1 MRAKHDPSNA
11 SGAMTAQEK
20 RSSISLAGIFAL
32 RMLGLF
38 LILPVFAVYARHLP
52 GGDSDF
58 LVGLTLGIYGL
69 TQSVL
74 QIPFGAASDR
84 LGRKPVI
91 VAGLLLF
98 IAGSVVAAMGTTIW
112 AVMIGRALQGA
123 GAISAAVTALNNAG
137 FYNIAFCDQ
146 NGNPVSGNENAAVT
160 ALIADSA
167 RDHVITKAMALV
179 GASIGLTF
187 AFSLVAAP
195 PLTELW
201 GVPGLFW
208 LTAVLSAGAVW
219 IVLKVVPDVP
229 AVATEEADDH
239 QPWPKVAF
247 DPQLMRLNAGIFC
260 LHCVQMA
267 LFVVIP
273 TQLVEMG
280 LPVLHHWYIYLP
292 AVLIGF
298 AVMMKPIIWAE
309 RNRKVASLLRMNVL
323 LLAVV
328 FVLFSFLMHS
338 VWEVAFLVTLFFIG
352 FNILEA
358 TLPGLISRTAPK
370 ADKGLALGIYNTTQS
385 FGLFVGGA
393 AGGWIAQHFSSQ
405 AVFYA
410 SSFAML
416 CWFLLALGL
425 KEPKPRRQHEQGEA
439 IQVR

>member
-1 MRAKHDPSNA
+1 MSSRLFILTATHARQTRSLKRLRSHDGLRRSVPASPSQA
-11 SGAMTAQEK
+11 FSPCACSD
-20 RSSISLAGIFAL
+20 SSSFFPSSQSMPGTC
-32 RMLGLF
+32 
-38 LILPVFAVYARHLP
+38 P

-123 GAISAAVTALNNAG
+123 GAISAAVTAL
-137 FYNIAFCDQ
+137 
-146 NGNPVSGNENAAVT
+146 
-160 ALIADSA
+160 IADSV

-201 GVPGLFW
+201 GVPDSSGSRPSFPQ
-208 LTAVLSAGAVW
+208 APVW

-267 LFVVIP
+267 PLRRHSDAARRDGTSRP
-273 TQLVEMG
+273 APLVHLSSRRAHRLRRHDEAHHLGRAQPQGRLAPAHERAPSRGRLRALLLPDALRLGGG
-280 LPVLHHWYIYLP
+280 LPRDALLHRLQHPRGHAARPHLAHGP
-292 AVLIGF
+292 QGRPRGLHS
-298 AVMMKPIIWAE
+298 
-309 RNRKVASLLRMNVL
+309 ASTTRRRASGSSSAAPRAAGSPNIFHRRPCSMHRVL
-323 LLAVV
+323 LC
-328 FVLFSFLMHS
+328 
-338 VWEVAFLVTLFFIG
+338 
-352 FNILEA
+352 
-358 TLPGLISRTAPK
+358 
-370 ADKGLALGIYNTTQS
+370 
-385 FGLFVGGA
+385 FVGSCL
-393 AGGWIAQHFSSQ
+393 HL
-405 AVFYA
+405 A
-410 SSFAML
+410 SRSPSPADSMNKVKQFKFDRYNFAS
-416 CWFLLALGL
+416 
-425 KEPKPRRQHEQGEA
+425 
-439 IQVR
+439 

>member
-123 GAISAAVTALNNAG
+123 GAISAAVTAL
-137 FYNIAFCDQ
+137 
-146 NGNPVSGNENAAVT
+146 
-160 ALIADSA
+160 IADSV

-195 PLTELW
+195 PRTELW
-201 GVPGLFW
+201 GVP
-208 LTAVLSAGAVW
+208 
-219 IVLKVVPDVP
+219 DVP
-229 AVATEEADDH
+229 AGATVEADDH

>member
-1 MRAKHDPSNA
+1 MPGTCPAE
-11 SGAMTAQEK
+11 TAT
-20 RSSISLAGIFAL
+20 F
-32 RMLGLF
+32 
-38 LILPVFAVYARHLP
+38 
-52 GGDSDF
+52 
-58 LVGLTLGIYGL
+58 VGLTLGIYGL

-98 IAGSVVAAMGTTIW
+98 IAGSVAAAMGTTIW

-123 GAISAAVTALNNAG
+123 GAISAAVTAL
-137 FYNIAFCDQ
+137 
-146 NGNPVSGNENAAVT
+146 
-160 ALIADSA
+160 IADSV

-195 PLTELW
+195 RRSPN
-201 GVPGLFW
+201 
-208 LTAVLSAGAVW
+208 SGAC
-219 IVLKVVPDVP
+219 PDSSGSRPSFPQAPSGSSSWSCPTLP

-338 VWEVAFLVTLFFIG
+338 VWEVAFLVTPLLHRLQHPRG
-352 FNILEA
+352 HA
-358 TLPGLISRTAPK
+358 ARPH
-370 ADKGLALGIYNTTQS
+370 LAHG
-385 FGLFVGGA
+385 
-393 AGGWIAQHFSSQ
+393 
-405 AVFYA
+405 
-410 SSFAML
+410 
-416 CWFLLALGL
+416 
-425 KEPKPRRQHEQGEA
+425 P
-439 IQVR
+439 

>member
-11 SGAMTAQEK
+11 SGTMTAQEK

-38 LILPVFAVYARHLP
+38 LILPVFAVYARNLP
-52 GGDSDF
+52 GGDNDF

-91 VAGLLLF
+91 IAGLLLF
-98 IAGSVVAAMGTTIW
+98 IAGSIVAAMGTTIW
-112 AVMIGRALQGA
+112 TAMLGRALQGA
-123 GAISAAVTALNNAG
+123 GAISAAVTAL
-137 FYNIAFCDQ
+137 
-146 NGNPVSGNENAAVT
+146 
-160 ALIADSA
+160 IADSV
-167 RDHVITKAMALV
+167 RDRVITKAMALV

-208 LTAVLSAGAVW
+208 ITAILSACAVW
-219 IVLKVVPDVP
+219 VVLKIVPDAP
-229 AVATEEADDH
+229 AVAAEQANDH
-239 QPWPKVAF
+239 QPWQKVAF
-247 DPQLMRLNAGIFC
+247 NPQLLRLNAGIFC

-273 TQLVEMG
+273 TQLVKMG

-298 AVMMKPIIWAE
+298 AVMMKPIVWAE
-309 RNRKVASLLRMNVL
+309 RKGKITSLLRMNIL

-338 VWEVAFLVTLFFIG
+338 AWEVAFLVTLFFIG

-393 AGGWIAQHFSSQ
+393 AGGWIAQHFSAQ

-425 KEPKPRRQHEQGEA
+425 TEPKPRRQHEQGEA

>member
-1 MRAKHDPSNA
+1 MA
-11 SGAMTAQEK
+11 SINK
-20 RSSISLAGIFAL
+20 VI
-32 RMLGLF
+32 
-38 LILPVFAVYARHLP
+38 LI
-52 GGDSDF
+52 GN
-58 LVGLTLGIYGL
+58 
-69 TQSVL
+69 
-74 QIPFGAASDR
+74 
-84 LGRKPVI
+84 LGRDPETRYTTD
-91 VAGLLLF
+91 G
-98 IAGSVVAAMGTTIW
+98 GT
-112 AVMIGRALQGA
+112 
-123 GAISAAVTALNNAG
+123 AITTL
-137 FYNIAFCDQ
+137 NIATTRRYRNAEGQ
-146 NGNPVSGNENAAVT
+146 TVSETEWHRVVLFSRLAE
-160 ALIADSA
+160 IAKEYLHKGSQCYIEGRLRTRKYQAKDGTD
-167 RDHVITKAMALV
+167 RY
-179 GASIGLTF
+179 
-187 AFSLVAAP
+187 
-195 PLTELW
+195 
-201 GVPGLFW
+201 
-208 LTAVLSAGAVW
+208 
-219 IVLKVVPDVP
+219 
-229 AVATEEADDH
+229 ATEIIGETM
-239 QPWPKVAF
+239 
-247 DPQLMRLNAGIFC
+247 QLLDRR
-260 LHCVQMA
+260 
-267 LFVVIP
+267 
-273 TQLVEMG
+273 QLVEMG